1 MLFRYNF
8 VYQMNNACY
17 KSYIVE
23 SVQKSIE
30 VDNQTVQYGDETGK
44 NVEPCRQRLR
54 CVYC

>member
-17 KSYIVE
+17 ESHIVE
-23 SVQKSIE
+23 SVQKSNE